1 MTPGKFPL
9 NLYRGDTYR
18 YQFRL
23 WKDNAQTTPADLTGA
38 SARSEI
44 RDRPGGTLIA
54 MFVCNVVTPNI
65 VDIVLNAADC
75 AKLPSNAV
83 WDLQLTYASGDVA
96 TVVTGPVN
104 VTPDV
109 TSSAPLV
116 LGGPPV
122 LRSVARS

>member
-23 WKDNAQTTPADLTGA
+23 WKDTAQTVPADLTGA
-38 SARSEI
+38 AAKAEI

-54 MFVCNVVTPNI
+54 VFVCNVVVPNI
-65 VDIVLNAADC
+65 VDIVLDAADC
-75 AKLPSNAV
+75 AKLPSSAM
-83 WDLQLTYASGDVA
+83 WDLQLTYANGDVA
-96 TVVTGPVN
+96 TMVAGPVN

-109 TSSAPLV
+109 TSSAPPV

>member
-1 MTPGKFPL
+1 MTPGRFPL
-9 NLYRGDTYR
+9 QLYRGDTYR

-23 WKDNAQTTPADLTGA
+23 WQDAAQTVSSDLTGA
-38 SARSEI
+38 SVKAEI

-54 MFVCNVVTPNI
+54 VFVCNIVLPNI
-65 VDIVLNAADC
+65 IDAVLDAADC

-83 WDLQLTYASGDVA
+83 WDLQLTYAMGDVA

-109 TSSAPLV
+109 TGSAPVPTSMLTQIMS
-116 LGGPPV
+116 
-122 LRSVARS
+122 RARV